1 MTDVVLPSRDDPVV
15 AAGSE
20 GFGGPAGR
28 RIRDLGPRRAVATCL
43 VLTALVCCLGLLQ
56 KQPCR
61 ANAWTATNVY
71 PALCYSD
78 IAFLYRLRGGVAE
91 GHSPYSSDDGAVP
104 LEYPVLTGAFVSA
117 AAALTSVLDG
127 SDDETGRS
135 RTFFDITAV
144 MLAACAL
151 VTVWAVARTAG
162 RRPWDAT
169 MFALA
174 PGLLLTAYINWD
186 LFPAA
191 LTAGSLLAWAR
202 RRPGLAGVLLGL
214 GVAAKFYPVF
224 LLGPLLLL
232 CLRAG
237 RMRAFGRLFAGA
249 AVAWLVVNVPVML
262 RWPHGWAS
270 FYTMSRTR
278 DASFGSPWYAL
289 DRAGWVIPS
298 DLLSAVSGG
307 SFAVLCLGIAVL
319 ALGAPRRP
327 RLGQL
332 AFLVIA
338 AFTITNKVYSPQY
351 VLWLLALFPLARP
364 RWRDFL
370 VWQAAEV
377 VYFVAVWWHLEGIT
391 YPDTVQVP
399 EWTHNGAT
407 FLRVAVLGWVCG
419 LIVRDAL
426 RPEHDPVRADGSD
439 DPAGGVLDGAPDV
452 FRLGGRR
459 RATSDDT
466 ALADHH
472 DIEAAGG
479 HPDVDLELG
488 ADSGRGLD
496 GR

>member
-1 MTDVVLPSRDDPVV
+1 MGEIVLPSRDDPVV

-20 GFGGPAGR
+20 GLGGPAGR
-28 RIRDLGPRRAVATCL
+28 RIRADGPRRAIATVL
-43 VLTALVCCLGLLQ
+43 VMTALVCCFGLLQ

-61 ANAWTATNVY
+61 ANAWTSDDIY
-71 PALCYSD
+71 PQLCYSD

-91 GHSPYSSDDGAVP
+91 GHSPYSSDNGAVP
-104 LEYPVLTGAFVSA
+104 LEYPVLTGAFVA
-117 AAALTSVLDG
+117 AAAAATSWLNG

-135 RTFFDITAV
+135 RTFFDITAL

-151 VTVWAVARTAG
+151 VTAWAVARTAG
-162 RRPWDAT
+162 RRPWDAAL
-169 MFALA
+169 FALA

-191 LTAGSLLAWAR
+191 LTAASLLAWSR
-202 RRPGLAGVLLGL
+202 RRPGLSGVLLGL

-237 RMRAFGRLFAGA
+237 RMRAFGKLFAGA
-249 AVAWLVVNVPVML
+249 LVAWLVVNLPVAL
-262 RWPHGWAS
+262 RWPDGWAS
-270 FYTMSRTR
+270 FYQMSRTR

-298 DLLSAVSGG
+298 NWLSAVSGG
-307 SFAVLCLGIAVL
+307 TFLVLCLAIAVL
-319 ALGAPRRP
+319 ALGARRRP

-332 AFLVIA
+332 AFLVVA
-338 AFTITNKVYSPQY
+338 AFTMTNKVYSPQY

-370 VWQAAEV
+370 IWQAAEV
-377 VYFVAVWWHLEGIT
+377 GYFVAVWWHLEGIT
-391 YPDTVQVP
+391 YPDQVQVP

-407 FLRVAVLGWVCG
+407 FLRIAVLGWVCG

-426 RPEHDPVRADGSD
+426 HPEHDPLRADGAD

-452 FRLGGRR
+452 FRLGGR
-459 RATSDDT
+459 AADDPDS
-466 ALADHH
+466 ADDDPVERGGGHADVDVELAADH
-472 DIEAAGG
+472 
-479 HPDVDLELG
+479 
-488 ADSGRGLD
+488 GRGLD
-496 GR
+496 GG